1 MSQALK
7 KADMDGNYMS
17 VKAVRALAEHA
28 EMLMQYITEDAELP
42 DWVEAK
48 ITRANSDLTDVVEH
62 YLHQPREAALRER
75 VIRLASTNPSLRPHL
90 LPLLRKG
97 GS

>member
-1 MSQALK
+1 MSKTTK

-17 VKAVRALAEHA
+17 VKAVRAMAEHA
-28 EMLMQYITEDAELP
+28 EMLMEYITEDAELP

-48 ITRANSDLTDVVEH
+48 ITRANSDLSDVVEH
-62 YLHQPREAALRER
+62 YLHQPREAALRAK
-75 VIRLASTNPSLRPHL
+75 VIRLANANPSLRPHL